1 MTHRTRMPWLLFGS
15 LQPMPMNE
23 KLPLFD
29 GREMRQPDQ
38 IFSARVL
45 EAGIRDPNGRSSRFC
60 SAARYC
66 SLCR

>member
-1 MTHRTRMPWLLFGS
+1 MKSMPPKGRSSSFFCLRRSLLVTHRTRMPWLLFGS

-29 GREMRQPDQ
+29 GLEMRQPDQ

-45 EAGIRDPNGRSSRFC
+45 
-60 SAARYC
+60 
-66 SLCR
+66 